1 MPRYLLLT
9 SGVFSALMLIGV
21 AVAIP
26 ALNTSKSIAT
36 DTSESCDQYND
47 PKNCFSVK
55 PTKTE
60 VSVVNYINLV

>member
-36 DTSESCDQYND
+36 DTSETCDQYND
-47 PKNCFSVK
+47 Q
-55 PTKTE
+55 KT
-60 VSVVNYINLV
+60 VFRSNLQKLKYRLLII